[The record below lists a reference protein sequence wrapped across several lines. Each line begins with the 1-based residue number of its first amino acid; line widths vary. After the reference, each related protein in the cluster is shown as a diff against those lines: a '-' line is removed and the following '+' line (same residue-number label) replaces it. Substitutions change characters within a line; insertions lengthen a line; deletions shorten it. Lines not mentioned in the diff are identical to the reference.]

1 MVIRNVLIGGRML
14 GLLIFVGL
22 MAGCSGKYAYR
33 DTLAKNV
40 HIETKTDS
48 GSVFSNVAA
57 AVGIY
62 RVDEHCKIEYQGT
75 VDLDEPTVSVGIPS
89 GKPTY
94 LVFEFASTAFL
105 ASSRRSVSYE
115 TLLVP
120 AAGRDYAIKVSY
132 LDDLYNVRIDESQP
146 GNAAPRRV
154 PRRDLR
160 ACSRA

>member
-1 MVIRNVLIGGRML
+1 MVTRNAFMGCRLPVLLMCL
-14 GLLIFVGL
+14 GLL
-22 MAGCSGKYAYR
+22 AGCSGKYAYR
-33 DTLAKNV
+33 DTLAKNL
-40 HIETKTDS
+40 HIQTKTDS

-89 GKPTY
+89 GRPTY

-105 ASSRRSVSYE
+105 ASSRRSISYE

-132 LDDLYNVRIDESQP
+132 LDDLYNVQIDESQP
-146 GNAAPRRV
+146 GNAAPRRIS
-154 PRRDLR
+154 RRDLR
-160 ACSRA
+160 ACSSA